1 MRKLLVMVALL
12 LGSSVSIAEPI
23 ELEKRDYLT
32 IIVSNYVHGFKE
44 FDTSVV
50 TFDDSIN
57 VGIYY
62 NSNKQNFDRAE
73 QLAARFKEFL
83 PSMLEA
89 YDWASDI
96 SIVVNVYG
104 EDRSRGW

>member
-23 ELEKRDYLT
+23 ELEKSDYLK
-32 IIVSNYVHGFKE
+32 IIISNYVHGFKE

-50 TFDDSIN
+50 TFDDSIS

-62 NSNKQNFDRAE
+62 NSNKQNFSRAE

-83 PSMLEA
+83 PLMLEE